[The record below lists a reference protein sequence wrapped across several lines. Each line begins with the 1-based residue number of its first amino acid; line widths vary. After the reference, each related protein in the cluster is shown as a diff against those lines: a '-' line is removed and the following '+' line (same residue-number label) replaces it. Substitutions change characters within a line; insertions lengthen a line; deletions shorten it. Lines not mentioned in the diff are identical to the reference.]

1 MVKTSVSKTEILK
14 MIPAMIGYG
23 IDETTG
29 FPQDYKFSTVKG
41 SVIVPTTLE
50 SNVLKMHQ
58 FLYGNTNYTPT
69 EDVLNKS
76 AQITTIAGGGE
87 AQSTSPAATE
97 APSATTDDSYT
108 WQGDTDTSYSYDY
121 SSDDSDYSGGDNTDY
136 SGGGDDTDYSG
147 GGDDTDYSGGG
158 DDAGSDYSAED
169 SGGDSGGG
177 EDLSD
182 GE

>member
-1 MVKTSVSKTEILK
+1 MELTK
-14 MIPAMIGYG
+14 
-23 IDETTG
+23 
-29 FPQDYKFSTVKG
+29 PQDSRRITNLLQLRA

-50 SNVLKMHQ
+50 SNVLKLHQ

-76 AQITTIAGGGE
+76 AQITTVAGGGE

-97 APSATTDDSYT
+97 APGTTTDDSYT

-121 SSDDSDYSGGDNTDY
+121 SSDDSDYSDNTDY
-136 SGGGDDTDYSG
+136 SGGDNTDYSG